1 MAGKFDPKCTYN
13 LLKMAD
19 MHKLI
24 DNIKKNGHLTAEEAA
39 LLKTEITGKVVKEGA
54 SFKKIGDMTAEY
66 VISGYLTSATNLT
79 SNIITGF
86 TQTLI
91 SPLLREIEA
100 VVGKVTAKAEDQ
112 RRSGEGIMMYKGLM
126 QGFAE
131 GLDVAKNTWITG
143 KPSGFKVN
151 PASIELT
158 AKQLND
164 FGLRFG
170 LDDARK
176 ELITEKMYDYDTEAI
191 PGLIGK
197 GIRLGAKAGITI
209 DDFFQVIVKRIEF
222 NAKAFRDA
230 ELLAERF
237 GVSPEEAYA
246 KATEQRMN
254 SDNWDTLMKDTFGIK
269 ATQEIVNFANERV
282 FRENLSPFAAGIQKW
297 RNNNPFV
304 GAFVIPFVKT
314 MYNLIK
320 EGRSYVPGVGVLVRK
335 ETIDPV
341 LWRRTGNFDLAVNIP
356 VQRERLIAKQVMGF
370 AATLYVNSLVEQG
383 YITGSNPKGGLPK
396 YSVKF
401 GDSWYSY
408 SALGPLATVFGL
420 TADAHQIYN
429 DYVKNNKQ
437 NDTKSNLK
445 IVNELGFK
453 VLQSFADNIASKT
466 FFEGLAQITSVIT
479 EPSKYGEAFA
489 NSFPNAI
496 VPAGVAAIARSFDE
510 NERQIVTFT
519 DKVFSRIPGL
529 RETLPIRYD
538 NMGQPLKG
546 TLSDV
551 LLGIKVF
558 TPTEI
563 QDRLSKIDVDLKGIG
578 KKVGGVELTADQLS
592 FYSQRAGGWFAAG
605 LEKTMNSPQ
614 WEKYDEF
621 QKEEIV
627 RNLLSKSREAGAKE
641 TVGKYYKTD
650 PKFAND
656 FYNEMIIKKGAQGQY
671 ELKK

>member
-24 DNIKKNGHLTAEEAA
+24 DDIEKNKQLTAEEAL
-39 LLKTEITGKVVKEGA
+39 LLKTEITGKAVKEGA
-54 SFKKIGDMTAEY
+54 TFKRIGDMTAEY
-66 VISGYLTSATNLT
+66 IVSGYLTSATNLT
-79 SNIITGF
+79 SNLYTGF

-91 SPLLREIEA
+91 TPLLREIEA
-100 VVGKVTAKAEDQ
+100 VVGKVTAKPEDR
-112 RRSGEGIMMYKGLM
+112 RRSGEGIIMYKSLM
-126 QGFAE
+126 QAFAE
-131 GLDVAKNTWITG
+131 GLDVASNTWITG

-151 PASIELT
+151 PASINLT
-158 AKQLND
+158 AKELND
-164 FGLRFG
+164 FGIKFG
-170 LDDARK
+170 LEDARK

-191 PGLIGK
+191 PGLLGK

-209 DDFFQVIVKRIEF
+209 DDFFQVIVKRVEF

-230 ELLAERF
+230 DLLAERF

-254 SDNWDTLMKDTFGIK
+254 SDNWDTVMKDTFGIK

-282 FRENLSPFAAGIQKW
+282 FRENLSPLAAGIQKW
-297 RNNNPFV
+297 RNSHPLV
-304 GAFVIPFVKT
+304 GAIIIPFVKT

-320 EGRSYVPGVGVLVRK
+320 EGRSYVPGVGVVVRK

-341 LWRRTGNFDLAVNIP
+341 LGRGTGNFDWALNIP

-370 AATLYVNSLVEQG
+370 AATLYVNSLVEDG
-383 YITGSNPKGGLPK
+383 RITGSNPKGELPK
-396 YSVKF
+396 YSVKI

-408 SALGPLATVFGL
+408 SSLGPLATVFGL

-429 DYVKNNKQ
+429 EYVKNSKE
-437 NDTKSNLK
+437 NDVKARDK
-445 IVNELGFK
+445 IAGELGWGM
-453 VLQSFADNIASKT
+453 VQSFADNIASKT
-466 FFEGLAQITSVIT
+466 FLEGLAKITSVIID
-479 EPSKYGEAFA
+479 PSKYAETFI
-489 NSFPNAI
+489 NTLPNAI

-519 DKVFSRIPGL
+519 DKLFSRIPEL

-538 NMGQPLKG
+538 TMGQPLKG
-546 TLSDV
+546 SLSDV
-551 LLGIKVF
+551 LAGVKVF
-558 TPTEI
+558 TPTEL
-563 QDRLSKIDVDLKGIG
+563 QKRLNAIDVDIKGIG
-578 KKVGGVELTADQLS
+578 KKVGGVELTAEQLS
-592 FYSQRAGGWFAAG
+592 FYSQRSGGWFAAG
-605 LEKTMNSPQ
+605 LEKAMNSPQ

-621 QKEEIV
+621 QKETIV
-627 RNLLSKSREAGAKE
+627 RNILSKSREAGAKE
-641 TVGKYYKTD
+641 TVGKYYNTD
-650 PKFAND
+650 RQFAND